1 MRLRTMTIGG
11 RMSEHKENADLIATS
26 TAENVGE
33 RLGLK
38 YENVMSP
45 LKALRIVI
53 ATVALMLSI
62 LWLQRIQTQWDL
74 LSSFGA
80 LVVFVRLTIGSPME
94 RQLTA
99 ESRQRLLEWIASE
112 ENQKEP
118 SHDGTQTD

>member
-11 RMSEHKENADLIATS
+11 RMSDHNGDLIATS

>member
-1 MRLRTMTIGG
+1 MQNG
-11 RMSEHKENADLIATS
+11 DLIATS
-26 TAENVGE
+26 TAENIGE

-45 LKALRIVI
+45 VKALRIVI
-53 ATVALMLSI
+53 ATMALMLSI

-74 LSSFGA
+74 LPSFGA
-80 LVVFVRLTIGSPME
+80 LAVFVRLAIGSPME

-112 ENQKEP
+112 ENHKEP
-118 SHDGTQTD
+118 SHDRIETD

>member
-1 MRLRTMTIGG
+1 
-11 RMSEHKENADLIATS
+11 MSEHKENADLIATS